1 MTRDQKGILGR
12 FQNFL
17 KMSTAAEWIRQ
28 QRETLLSWISGFLSL
43 GFHYRDKVP
52 SREIF
57 LLILDHLEELLLTFG
72 VPELTCWNRTLEEG
86 RVNSGCLWSVLRKAL
101 SCRVSL
107 MDTRRFIHIRELH
120 FPVNMS
126 LPHWNTGIF
135 YNSKDGMYLQE
146 NSEWES
152 KQTML
157 YFDKKTTIITKTLKQ
172 LCRCHIPLV
181 CWVPCPG
188 LKRRVL
194 ATTSHSIPFCMSMT
208 SSMCLLLEHKER
220 SPTQWHHAS
229 WCTRAIWPLRALT
242 VFTDGHDLMMHGT
255 EQSSP
260 LCQVLISSTIT
271 VFRQWVTCLYV
282 TVAGRGFLPTSGI
295 GGKERTTLWVSQAIG
310 DTQRL
315 FTL

>member
-17 KMSTAAEWIRQ
+17 KISTAAEWIRQ

-72 VPELTCWNRTLEEG
+72 VPELTCWTRTWEAG

-101 SCRVSL
+101 SCHVSL
-107 MDTRRFIHIRELH
+107 MDTRRFIRIRKLH

-126 LPHWNTGIF
+126 SPHWNTGIF
-135 YNSKDGMYLQE
+135 YHSKDGTYLKE

-157 YFDKKTTIITKTLKQ
+157 YFDKKQ
-172 LCRCHIPLV
+172 
-181 CWVPCPG
+181 
-188 LKRRVL
+188 
-194 ATTSHSIPFCMSMT
+194 
-208 SSMCLLLEHKER
+208 
-220 SPTQWHHAS
+220 Q
-229 WCTRAIWPLRALT
+229 
-242 VFTDGHDLMMHGT
+242 
-255 EQSSP
+255 
-260 LCQVLISSTIT
+260 
-271 VFRQWVTCLYV
+271 
-282 TVAGRGFLPTSGI
+282 
-295 GGKERTTLWVSQAIG
+295 
-310 DTQRL
+310 
-315 FTL
+315 